1 MNRVIDVGRI
11 FNTLYARLAAVL
23 VVLLGLLAVVYISLT
38 LYTTRLYQEQVTQSL
53 NRTLAEN
60 LVANKALI
68 HDGQVDIPMLD
79 EIFHMYM
86 VINPSIE
93 VYLIDT
99 GGRILGYSAP
109 PQKIKRQRVSMAP
122 ISEFMQHS
130 AALPILGD
138 DPRDR
143 DGKKIFSAAPVKSNG
158 RIDGYLYVVLAGQE
172 YESIA
177 GLLHSS
183 YIVKLSTG
191 VITAGLV
198 FGLIAGLLIF
208 KLLTRRL
215 RRLSAAMEG
224 FQRLN
229 FETPV
234 PAALTDNPGEDEI
247 GRLSKTFKHMSDR
260 ITEQVT
266 ALKHTDALR
275 RELIANV
282 SHDLRTPIAS
292 LQGFLETLL
301 LKEKDLTR
309 EQRHDYLQIALKHSE
324 RLNRLTNELF
334 ELSRLDSGDIKP
346 HREAF
351 SLGDLAQDVIMKFQL
366 AADERQIRLNG
377 HIPRG
382 LPLVYGDIA
391 LIERVLQNLM
401 ENALHHTP
409 PNGEV
414 TLDLSPRD
422 TQVMVTLTDTGRGI
436 PPEKLG
442 RIFDRFFQVEKNERN
457 HAGGAGLGLAIAK
470 RIVNLHGGDIQV
482 ESRLN
487 HGTSFT
493 FPVAVCQA

>member
-1 MNRVIDVGRI
+1 MGTI
-11 FNTLYARLAAVL
+11 FTTLYARLAAVL
-23 VVLLGLLAVVYISLT
+23 VVLLGTLAVVYISLT

-68 HDGQVDIPMLD
+68 HDGHVDTPMLD

-109 PQKIKRQRVSMAP
+109 PQKIKRKRISMAP
-122 ISEFMQHS
+122 IAAFMQHA

-138 DPRDR
+138 DPRDPE
-143 DGKKIFSAAPVKSNG
+143 GKKVFSAAPVKSNG
-158 RIDGYLYVVLAGQE
+158 RIAGYLYVVLAGQE
-172 YESIA
+172 YQSIA
-177 GLLHSS
+177 GLLHGS
-183 YIVKLSTG
+183 YILKLSTG
-191 VITAGLV
+191 VITASLV
-198 FGLIAGLLIF
+198 LGLIAGLLIF

-215 RRLSAAMEG
+215 RRLSTAMEG
-224 FQRLN
+224 FQQLN

-234 PAALTDNPGEDEI
+234 PAELTENPGEDEI
-247 GRLSKTFKHMSDR
+247 GRLGNTFKHMSDR

-301 LKEKDLTR
+301 LKEKDLTQD
-309 EQRHDYLQIALKHSE
+309 QRRSYLQTALKHSE

-334 ELSRLDSGDIKP
+334 DLSRLDSGDIKP

-351 SLGDLAQDVIMKFQL
+351 ALGDLAQDVIMKFQL
-366 AADERQIRLNG
+366 SADDRQIRL
-377 HIPRG
+377 HSRIPEE
-382 LPLVYGDIA
+382 LPLAYGDIA
-391 LIERVLQNLM
+391 LIERVLQNLL

-414 TLDLSPRD
+414 TLGLTQRD
-422 TQVMVTLTDTGRGI
+422 TQLMVTLSDTGGGI
-436 PPEKLG
+436 APDKLS
-442 RIFDRFFQVEKNERN
+442 RIFDRFFQVDKNERN
-457 HAGGAGLGLAIAK
+457 HSGGAGLGLAIAK
-470 RIVNLHGGDIQV
+470 RIVTLHGGDIQV

-487 HGTSFT
+487 QGTSFT
-493 FPVAVCQA
+493 FAVPLWHT

>member
-1 MNRVIDVGRI
+1 MATL

-23 VVLLGLLAVVYISLT
+23 VVLLGTLAVVYISLT

-68 HDGQVDIPMLD
+68 HDGQVDTPMLD

-93 VYLIDT
+93 VYLIDAE
-99 GGRILGYSAP
+99 GHILGYSAP
-109 PQKIKRQRVSMAP
+109 PQKIKRQRVSMTP
-122 ISEFMQHS
+122 IAAFMAHS

-138 DPRDR
+138 DPRDPNGR
-143 DGKKIFSAAPVKSNG
+143 KIFSAAPVKSNG
-158 RIDGYLYVVLAGQE
+158 RVAGYLYVVLAGQE
-172 YESIA
+172 YQSIA

-191 VITAGLV
+191 VITASLV
-198 FGLIAGLLIF
+198 FGLMAGLLIF

-215 RRLSAAMEG
+215 RRLSNAIEG
-224 FQRLN
+224 FQQHN

-234 PAALTDNPGEDEI
+234 PAQLTDNPGEDEI

-275 RELIANV
+275 RELVANV

-301 LKEKDLTR
+301 LKEKDLTQA
-309 EQRHDYLQIALKHSE
+309 QRRNYLQTALKHSE

-351 SLGDLAQDVIMKFQL
+351 ALGDLAQDVIMKFQL
-366 AADERQIRLNG
+366 SADERKIRLRAR
-377 HIPRG
+377 IPQE

-391 LIERVLQNLM
+391 LIERVLQNLL

-409 PNGEV
+409 PNGEI
-414 TLDLSPRD
+414 TLDLTHCND
-422 TQVMVTLTDTGRGI
+422 QLLVKLTDTGRGI
-436 PPEKLG
+436 PPEMLP
-442 RIFDRFFQVEKNERN
+442 RIFDRFFQVEKNEHN
-457 HAGGAGLGLAIAK
+457 HNGGAGLGLAIAK
-470 RIVNLHGGDIQV
+470 RIVTLHGGDIQV

-493 FPVAVCQA
+493 FPVPEWHA

>member
-1 MNRVIDVGRI
+1 MGTI

-23 VVLLGLLAVVYISLT
+23 VILLGALAAMYILLT

-68 HDGQVDIPMLD
+68 HDGKVDKAMLD

-99 GGRILGYSAP
+99 TGRILAYSAP
-109 PQKIKRQRVSMAP
+109 PEKIKRNSVSMAA
-122 ISEFMQHS
+122 ISEFMQHA

-138 DPRDR
+138 DPRNPE
-143 DGKKIFSAAPVKSNG
+143 GKKIFSAAPVKSDG
-158 RIDGYLYVVLAGQE
+158 HVDGYLYVVLAGQE

-177 GLLHSS
+177 GLFHSS

-191 VITAGLV
+191 VITTSLV
-198 FGLIAGLLIF
+198 FGVIAGLLIF
-208 KLLTRRL
+208 NLLTRRL
-215 RRLSAAMEG
+215 RRLSNAMED
-224 FQRLN
+224 FQQHN

-234 PAALTDNPGEDEI
+234 PAELTENPGQDEI
-247 GRLSKTFKHMSDR
+247 GRLSKTFKYMSDR
-260 ITEQVT
+260 ISEQVT
-266 ALKHTDALR
+266 ALRQTDALR

-301 LKEKDLTR
+301 LKENGLTPA
-309 EQRHDYLQIALKHSE
+309 QRSAYLNTALKHSE

-346 HREAF
+346 HPEAF
-351 SLGDLAQDVIMKFQL
+351 ALGDLVQDIIMKFKL
-366 AADERQIRLNG
+366 TADEKHIRLQSRM
-377 HIPRG
+377 PRE
-382 LPLVYGDIA
+382 LPLAYGDIA
-391 LIERVLQNLM
+391 LIERVLQNLL

-409 PNGEV
+409 PDGEV
-414 TLDLSPRD
+414 FLALSQSD
-422 TQVMVTLTDTGRGI
+422 HQLNVTVSDTGRGI
-436 PPEKLG
+436 PPDKLG
-442 RIFDRFFQVEKNERN
+442 RIFDRFFQVEKNEHN
-457 HAGGAGLGLAIAK
+457 HTGGAGLGLAIAK
-470 RIVNLHGGDIQV
+470 RIVTLHGGDIQV
-482 ESRLN
+482 ESRLD
-487 HGTSFT
+487 HGTSFS
-493 FPVAVCQA
+493 FPVPVWQS

>member
-1 MNRVIDVGRI
+1 M
-11 FNTLYARLAAVL
+11 L
-23 VVLLGLLAVVYISLT
+23 VVLLGALAVVYISLT

-68 HDGQVDIPMLD
+68 HDGHVDAPMLD

-99 GGRILGYSAP
+99 RGRILGYSAP
-109 PQKIKRQRVSMAP
+109 PQKIKRQRVSMTP
-122 ISEFMQHS
+122 IAEFMEH
-130 AALPILGD
+130 AATLPILGD
-138 DPRDR
+138 DPRDPNGR
-143 DGKKIFSAAPVKSNG
+143 KIFSAAPVKSNG
-158 RIDGYLYVVLAGQE
+158 RIAGYLYVVLAGQE

-177 GLLHSS
+177 GLFHSS

-191 VITAGLV
+191 IITASLVCGL
-198 FGLIAGLLIF
+198 FAGLLIF

-215 RRLSAAMEG
+215 RRLSTAMEG
-224 FQRLN
+224 FQQHN

-234 PAALTDNPGEDEI
+234 PAELTEHPGEDEI

-260 ITEQVT
+260 ISEQVT

-275 RELIANV
+275 RELVANV

-301 LKEKDLTR
+301 LKEKDLSQ
-309 EQRHDYLQIALKHSE
+309 EQRHNYLQTALKHSE

-351 SLGDLAQDVIMKFQL
+351 ALGDLLQDVIMKFQL
-366 AADERQIRLNG
+366 SADKRRIRLG
-377 HIPRG
+377 ARIPPD

-409 PNGEV
+409 PNGEI
-414 TLDLSPRD
+414 TLGLSQCD
-422 TQVMVTLTDTGRGI
+422 GQLMVTLTDTGHGI
-436 PPEKLG
+436 PADKLP
-442 RIFDRFFQVEKNERN
+442 RIFDRFFQVEKHEHN
-457 HAGGAGLGLAIAK
+457 HNGGAGLGLAIAK
-470 RIVNLHGGDIQV
+470 RIVTLHGGDIQV
-482 ESRLN
+482 ESRVD
-487 HGTSFT
+487 HGTSFS
-493 FPVAVCQA
+493 FPVPVWQA

>member
-1 MNRVIDVGRI
+1 MGRV

-23 VVLLGLLAVVYISLT
+23 VVLLGMLAVVYISLT

-68 HDGQVDIPMLD
+68 HDGQVDTPMLD

-99 GGRILGYSAP
+99 DGRILGYSAP
-109 PQKIKRQRVSMAP
+109 PRKIKRQRVSMAP
-122 ISEFMQHS
+122 IAAFMQH
-130 AALPILGD
+130 AAELPILGD
-138 DPRDR
+138 DPRDPTGR
-143 DGKKIFSAAPVKSNG
+143 KIFSAAPVKSNG
-158 RIDGYLYVVLAGQE
+158 RVAGYLYVVLAGQE

-191 VITAGLV
+191 VIIASLV

-215 RRLSAAMEG
+215 RRLSTAMEG
-224 FQRLN
+224 FQHHN

-234 PAALTDNPGEDEI
+234 PAALTHNPGEDEI
-247 GRLSKTFKHMSDR
+247 GRLGKTFKHMSDR

-275 RELIANV
+275 RELVANV

-301 LKEKDLTR
+301 LKEKDLT
-309 EQRHDYLQIALKHSE
+309 EAQRRSYLQTALKHSE

-351 SLGDLAQDVIMKFQL
+351 ALGDLAQDVIMKFQL
-366 AADERQIRLNG
+366 TADERKVRLHG
-377 HIPRG
+377 RIPPE
-382 LPLVYGDIA
+382 LPLAYGDIA

-409 PNGEV
+409 PDGEV
-414 TLDLSPRD
+414 TLGMAQRD
-422 TQVMVTLTDTGRGI
+422 GQLLVTLTDTGKGI
-436 PPEKLG
+436 PPEKLP
-442 RIFDRFFQVEKNERN
+442 RIFDRFFQVEKNEHN
-457 HAGGAGLGLAIAK
+457 HNGGAGLGLAIAR
-470 RIVNLHGGDIQV
+470 RIVTLHGGDIQV
-482 ESRLN
+482 QSRVD
-487 HGTSFT
+487 HGTSFS
-493 FPVAVCQA
+493 FPVPIWQA